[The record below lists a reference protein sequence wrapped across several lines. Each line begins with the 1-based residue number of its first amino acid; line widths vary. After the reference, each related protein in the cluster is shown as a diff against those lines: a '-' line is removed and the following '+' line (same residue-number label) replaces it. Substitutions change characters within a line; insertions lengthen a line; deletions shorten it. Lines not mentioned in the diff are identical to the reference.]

1 MLSSVYTW
9 EGCKISTSLGMGS
22 IDDREQ
28 EQERHGSHDLGSRRM
43 AIFSFVC
50 LIFFL
55 CLAVL
60 LLFCVFVSLFGTQP
74 HAGARPA
81 SLLLVIFLL
90 QHPKGCNYT

>member
-22 IDDREQ
+22 IVDREQ
-28 EQERHGSHDLGSRRM
+28 EQERQGSHDLGSRRM

-60 LLFCVFVSLFGTQP
+60 LLFCVFVSLFGTCWSQ
-74 HAGARPA
+74 ASLTTVGNLPA
-81 SLLLVIFLL
+81 SAS
-90 QHPKGCNYT
+90 